1 MYARVCWERARF
13 DAFTRAWG
21 VVVNMR
27 VLEDVG
33 ETAIDLR
40 AVARCYVQEHFPGRD
55 VHQNIVAH
63 LDPDYCAEVGRFYD
77 EAVDDLHNPRVM
89 RYYDQ
94 FKLET
99 MAQWEALVSAGLTI
113 RPWLEPGQPYAS
125 SRELHEQVC
134 AASTLYIFLTRC
146 GHGPCNEVNPNHPMT
161 TESSVRIG
169 AETLL
174 HNDLFRAVH
183 DAFGHVMSRNEFS
196 LRGEFKA
203 TYDHLQMYSDD
214 AAQTMIS
221 ETIGQICWFYC
232 GPHLLGPNGYPAQER
247 EPGYV
252 APRDRPYPPQKILV
266 LPEEL
271 TSGFGQLFER
281 KLA

>member
-1 MYARVCWERARF
+1 MC
-13 DAFTRAWG
+13 
-21 VVVNMR
+21 
-27 VLEDVG
+27 VLEGVG
-33 ETAIDLR
+33 ETAIDLG
-40 AVARCYVQEHFPGRD
+40 AVAQCYVQERFPGRD
-55 VHQNIVAH
+55 VHKGTNVH
-63 LDPDYCAEVGRFYD
+63 LDPDYCAEVGRFYH
-77 EAVDDLHNPRVM
+77 EAADDLHNPRVLW
-89 RYYDQ
+89 YYDQ
-94 FKLET
+94 LKLET
-99 MAQWEALVSAGLTI
+99 VAQWEALVSAGLTI
-113 RPWLEPGQPYAS
+113 HPWLEPRQPYTS

-134 AASTLYIFLTRC
+134 AASILYVFLTRR
-146 GHGPCNEVNPNHPMT
+146 GHGPSNETNPDHPMT

-183 DAFGHVMSRNEFS
+183 DAFGHVMSRNKFS

-214 AAQTMIS
+214 AAQAVLS
-221 ETIGQICWFYC
+221 ETIGQICWFYY
-232 GPHLLGPNGYPAQER
+232 GPHLLGSNGRPVQEG
-247 EPGYV
+247 EPGYA
-252 APRDRPYPPQKILV
+252 APRDRPYPPQKVLV